1 MGEFELH
8 VTEKD
13 EAGRTYRSRFP
24 RDSVHI
30 GPTQDDHAH
39 SGTGATTTM
48 RQLENTITFLGKVF
62 LPSGYPDTVSPDY
75 MRYQIM
81 NALQAFCSSLA
92 TLISNRAVLEGMGVG
107 DASATAT
114 NALLLSVL
122 QDVFGRLTTIIG
134 AYHFG
139 SSLYPEAKL
148 YRMLAD
154 VLNDGAIVLDAL
166 SPLLVSHSSSSSYFN
181 LRGIR
186 VAALCLSS
194 TLRSLCGIVAGGSK
208 AAITLHFASPLHGK
222 GDVGDLNAKDASK
235 ETVLAL
241 SGMLLGTLIVPYL
254 KTASTIYPVL
264 FSLILLHLLINYV
277 GVRGLE
283 LRSLNRQRAG
293 ISWLAYAHAHPNS
306 QNASKPRQKKGV
318 HTPVEVALRER
329 IFERPSVIR
338 DPFTHRVLAICH
350 IGTTSLRE
358 LAMANKLKANS
369 HRTMPSCRSQDLK
382 SWADVFAKERY
393 LLACKCAHTDGAS
406 ASALRI
412 TMHILLKDGHS
423 AFDHLKAW
431 AHASETAFL
440 LHQHLL
446 PASSNGCEDLLDVIQ
461 KSYRELEK
469 NGRWNAWVEDMKSV
483 GWDVREGAV
492 LAGSPKVVIVEI
504 AGCEDRKQM

>member
-24 RDSVHI
+24 RDSAHI
-30 GPTQDDHAH
+30 GPTQHDH
-39 SGTGATTTM
+39 GTGATTTM
-48 RQLENTITFLGKVF
+48 RQLENTIAFLGKVF
-62 LPSGYPDTVSPDY
+62 LPSGYPDTVSP
-75 MRYQIM
+75 
-81 NALQAFCSSLA
+81 A
-92 TLISNRAVLEGMGVG
+92 
-107 DASATAT
+107 
-114 NALLLSVL
+114 
-122 QDVFGRLTTIIG
+122 IIG

-241 SGMLLGTLIVPYL
+241 SGMLVSQPIGTLVVPYL
-254 KTASTIYPVL
+254 KTPSTIYPVL
-264 FSLILLHLLINYV
+264 FTLILLHLLINYV

-283 LRSLNRQRAG
+283 LLSLNRQRAG

-306 QNASKPRQKKGV
+306 QNASKPQQKKSV

-329 IFERPSVIR
+329 IFERPSIIR

-358 LAMANKLKANS
+358 LAMANKTKANS

-393 LLACKCAHTDGAS
+393 LLACECTHTDGRS
-406 ASALRI
+406 ASAPRI
-412 TMHILLKDGHS
+412 TMHIFLKDGHS
-423 AFDHLKAW
+423 AVDHLKAW

-446 PASSNGCEDLLDVIQ
+446 PASSNGGEDLLNVIQ
-461 KSYRELEK
+461 QSYRELER
-469 NGRWNAWVEDMKSV
+469 NGRWNAWVEDMKRV

-492 LAGSPKVVIVEI
+492 LAGAPKVVVVEI
-504 AGCEDRKQM
+504 AGCDDRKQV

>member
-8 VTEKD
+8 ITEKD
-13 EAGRTYRSRFP
+13 EAGRTYRSRFR
-24 RDSVHI
+24 RDSAHI
-30 GPTQDDHAH
+30 GPTQHDHTH

-48 RQLENTITFLGKVF
+48 RQLENTIAFLGKVF
-62 LPSGYPDTVSPDY
+62 LPSGYPHTVSPDY

-166 SPLLVSHSSSSSYFN
+166 SPLLVSHSSSPSYFN
-181 LRGIR
+181 LRGLR

-208 AAITLHFASPLHGK
+208 AAITLHFASPLRGK

-264 FSLILLHLLINYV
+264 LSLILLHLLINYV

-283 LRSLNRQRAG
+283 LRSLNRQRVV
-293 ISWLAYAHAHPNS
+293 ISWLAYAHVDPTSEDQS
-306 QNASKPRQKKGV
+306 QSQRKKGV
-318 HTPVEVALRER
+318 RTPVEVALRER

-338 DPFTHRVLAICH
+338 DPFTHRVLAACH
-350 IGTTSLRE
+350 IGTTSLRA
-358 LAMANKLKANS
+358 LTTSKAKASS
-369 HRTMPSCRSQDLK
+369 HRTLPSCRSQDLK
-382 SWADVFAKERY
+382 SWTDIFAKERY
-393 LLACKCAHTDGAS
+393 LLACECAHTEVSSSS
-406 ASALRI
+406 APRI
-412 TMHILLKDGHS
+412 TMHVLLKDGHS
-423 AFDHLKAW
+423 AIDHLKAW
-431 AHASETAFL
+431 AHASEAAFL
-440 LHQHLL
+440 LHQRPL
-446 PASSNGCEDLLDVIQ
+446 PASSNGGEDLLDVVEQ
-461 KSYRELEK
+461 SYRELEG
-469 NGRWNAWVEDMKSV
+469 NGRWNAWVEDMKGV
-483 GWDVREGAV
+483 GWDVKEGAV
-492 LAGSPKVVIVEI
+492 LAGAPKVVIVEI
-504 AGCEDRKQM
+504 GGSEDRKQV

>member
-1 MGEFELH
+1 
-8 VTEKD
+8 
-13 EAGRTYRSRFP
+13 
-24 RDSVHI
+24 
-30 GPTQDDHAH
+30 
-39 SGTGATTTM
+39 M
-48 RQLENTITFLGKVF
+48 RQLENTIAFLGKVF
-62 LPSGYPDTVSPDY
+62 LPSGYPDTVSPG
-75 MRYQIM
+75 
-81 NALQAFCSSLA
+81 SHTPSLYECP
-92 TLISNRAVLEGMGVG
+92 VLELYENSFLGYV
-107 DASATAT
+107 A
-114 NALLLSVL
+114 
-122 QDVFGRLTTIIG
+122 IIG

-293 ISWLAYAHAHPNS
+293 ISWLAYAHAHPTS
-306 QNASKPRQKKGV
+306 QDASKPQQKKSV

-329 IFERPSVIR
+329 IFERPSIIR
-338 DPFTHRVLAICH
+338 DPFTHRVLATCH

-358 LAMANKLKANS
+358 LAMANKTKASS
-369 HRTMPSCRSQDLK
+369 HRTLPSCRSQNLK
-382 SWADVFAKERY
+382 SWTEVFAKEKY
-393 LLACKCAHTDGAS
+393 LLACECAHTDGAS

-412 TMHILLKDGHS
+412 AMHILLKDGHS
-423 AFDHLKAW
+423 AVDHLKAW
-431 AHASETAFL
+431 VHASETAFL
-440 LHQHLL
+440 LHQHPP
-446 PASSNGCEDLLDVIQ
+446 PASSNGSEDLLRVIQ
-461 KSYRELEK
+461 QSYRELEG
-469 NGRWNAWVEDMKSV
+469 NGRWSAWVEDMKSV

-504 AGCEDRKQM
+504 AGREDRKQV

>member
-13 EAGRTYRSRFP
+13 EAGRKHRTRYAG
-24 RDSVHI
+24 DSAHTI
-30 GPTQDDHAH
+30 LHGRAH
-39 SGTGATTTM
+39 SRTGAKTTTI
-48 RQLENTITFLGKVF
+48 QLDNVLAFLGKVF

-166 SPLLVSHSSSSSYFN
+166 SPLLVAHSSSRSYFS

-264 FSLILLHLLINYV
+264 LSLILLHLLINYV

-283 LRSLNRQRAG
+283 LRSLNRQRMG
-293 ISWLAYAHAHPNS
+293 IAWLAYAHAHPT
-306 QNASKPRQKKGV
+306 SKDVTQPQGV
-318 HTPVEVALRER
+318 LTPVEVALRER

-338 DPFTHRVLAICH
+338 DPFTHRVLAACH
-350 IGTTSLRE
+350 IGTTSLRA
-358 LAMANKLKANS
+358 LTMASKAKA
-369 HRTMPSCRSQDLK
+369 RTLPSCRSQDLK
-382 SWADVFAKERY
+382 SWTDVFAKERY
-393 LLACKCAHTDGAS
+393 LLVCECAHTEVSSSS
-406 ASALRI
+406 APRI
-412 TMHILLKDGHS
+412 TMHVLLKDGHS
-423 AFDHLKAW
+423 AIDHLKAW
-431 AHASETAFL
+431 AHASEAAFL
-440 LHQHLL
+440 LHQLPP
-446 PASSNGCEDLLDVIQ
+446 PASHNDGEDLLHVVEQ
-461 KSYRELEK
+461 SYRELER
-469 NGRWNAWVEDMKSV
+469 NGRWNAWVGGMKRA
-483 GWDVREGAV
+483 GWDVGEGAV
-492 LAGSPKVVIVEI
+492 LAGAPKVVIVEI
-504 AGCEDRKQM
+504 GGSDYRIEDRKQV